1 MDAGKGTVGAQLD
14 QQTDESRGGAKAGEL
29 AQVAE
34 GRDGF
39 GEAQSAARL
48 IIPHVRDR
56 GFKSSPRNQLPA
68 NSLSACRGPD
78 FPGLFYGGDKMV
90 TNARKFCA
98 IIRLWALFAEITI
111 PLSLTHTWR
120 FSSPSGC
127 PVYFGPFSKVVTSA
141 HSLNPRGAFRA
152 IAQRTSP

>member
-1 MDAGKGTVGAQLD
+1 MGAHRD

-56 GFKSSPRNQLPA
+56 GFKSRPRNQPSTKILRA
-68 NSLSACRGPD
+68 FCGPD
-78 FPGLFYGGDKMV
+78 FPGLFHGGDKMV
-90 TNARKFCA
+90 TNARKFSA
-98 IIRLWALFAEITI
+98 LNGLQAFFAGSGFRL
-111 PLSLTHTWR
+111 
-120 FSSPSGC
+120 C
-127 PVYFGPFSKVVTSA
+127 
-141 HSLNPRGAFRA
+141 
-152 IAQRTSP
+152 